1 MWDWKEIIYPPGRKV
16 QQLLKSTRLVK
27 ARVLFVL
34 ESRTDSGRLS
44 NTVGGDD
51 ARCRWKGEENEEEDG
66 GKRRRRRHVT
76 KGGGVFGSLNE
87 QATVSSSV
95 LLHLVPSLTR

>member
-1 MWDWKEIIYPPGRKV
+1 M
-16 QQLLKSTRLVK
+16 
-27 ARVLFVL
+27 FVL

-66 GKRRRRRHVT
+66 GKKKKKATRHER
-76 KGGGVFGSLNE
+76 GGVFGSLNE